1 MGSDS
6 EFRDFIH
13 FVDEHKLAPVVE
25 AVFPLERFGDAL
37 QALESGQQ
45 FGKVCLT
52 MSTPSAKL

>member
-13 FVDEHKLAPVVE
+13 FVDERKLSPVVE

-37 QALESGQQ
+37 HALESGQQ

-52 MSTPSAKL
+52 MGTPSAKL